1 MKSLN
6 TFHAD
11 NNLDK
16 IVDLLI
22 DKGSTVLDLYDTDE
36 YTNVT
41 NDNIDFP
48 VESGKVCDMKVIEIF
63 SSLGMTKKTENIFLK
78 EIELLSQINNLDRA
92 LYVFVSPHSYIPN
105 HIDDDDKSFRIV
117 TGVLTPSV
125 NKDELGLVVDNNFV
139 QLQNKQTIG
148 LSGPEAWHHGWNN
161 TDHYWSVLT
170 LCMKDPQFNG
180 IRNIW

>member
-1 MKSLN
+1 MKSLD
-6 TFHAD
+6 TFYID

-22 DKGSTVLDLYDTDE
+22 DKGPKVLDLYDPEE
-36 YTNVT
+36 YTNIT

-48 VESGKVCDMKVIEIF
+48 VEVDKVCNMKVIEIF
-63 SSLGMTKKTENIFLK
+63 SSLGMTTKTNSIFLK

-92 LYVFVSPHSYIPN
+92 LYVFVSPHSCIPN
-105 HIDDDDKSFRIV
+105 NVDDDDESFRNV
-117 TGVLTPSV
+117 AGVLTPSV

-139 QLQNKQTIG
+139 QLRSNQIIG

-161 TDHYWSVLT
+161 TDYYWSVLT
-170 LCMKDPQFNG
+170 LCMKDPQFSG
-180 IRNIW
+180 IRTIC